1 MATLFLEFSSLGQ
14 TNCNFLISATL
25 KVTNICSRSPLSVI
39 GVVFNE
45 TKGTET
51 VENSSKEAIFPAL
64 FKSRTVLKW
73 EEFLC
78 VSWVC

>member
-1 MATLFLEFSSLGQ
+1 M
-14 TNCNFLISATL
+14 NCNFLTSDTWKIS
-25 KVTNICSRSPLSVI
+25 NICSRSALSVI
-39 GVVFNE
+39 GVVFSE

-51 VENSSKEAIFPAL
+51 VENYSEEAIFPAL
-64 FKSRTVLKW
+64 FETRAVLKW